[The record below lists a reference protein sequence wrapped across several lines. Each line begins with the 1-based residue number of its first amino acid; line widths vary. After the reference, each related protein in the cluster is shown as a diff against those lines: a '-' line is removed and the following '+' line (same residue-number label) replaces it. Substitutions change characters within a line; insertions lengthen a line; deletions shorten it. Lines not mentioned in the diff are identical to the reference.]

1 MIELEYVKKRKRK
14 KVAAIVSGI
23 AALGITALVIVSFLG
38 RNVGTFTVSL
48 NTGSVDL
55 SLFNKMSSSESSSP
69 TSFLR
74 VDTLP
79 PFEEYTYNDLIG
91 NTEEEFTRKME
102 YLDND
107 QTHYLAGQNEIEDAE
122 TGEIF
127 YTLSYFKYTFFVRN
141 TGRSTARFQVKVIV
155 KESTAAADGNRI
167 ENTLRVM
174 LFDNTPTRADP
185 NSGSHK
191 YKVFAKKSEDKN
203 TYYDAAGAH
212 DTQREWIAYDTGKE
226 EDLAYE
232 FVDDKTIAALDP
244 VYDFEPGDV
253 KRYTLVTWLEG
264 EDPQSNRDAP
274 EGATLKL
281 GVEINAYENKQT
293 N

>member
-14 KVAAIVSGI
+14 KAAAIVSGI

-55 SLFNKMSSSESSSP
+55 SLFNKMSTSDSSP
-69 TSFLR
+69 SSFLR

-91 NTEEEFTRKME
+91 NSEEEANRMLA

-141 TGRSTARFQVKVIV
+141 TGRTTARYQIKVVIND
-155 KESTAAADGNRI
+155 SLAAADGNKI

-174 LFDNTPTRADP
+174 IFENTPNSADP

-191 YKVFAKKSEDKN
+191 YKVYAQRSEDGN
-203 TYYDAAGAH
+203 TYRDENGDPH
-212 DTQREWIAYDTGKE
+212 STSREWIAYPTGKE

-232 FVDDKTIAALDP
+232 FVDEKTIAALDT
-244 VYDFEPGDV
+244 VYNFEPGDV

-281 GVEINAYENKQT
+281 GVEINAYENK
-293 N
+293 